1 MKSLRLKFVLFA
13 MAAVSVLLLILGIS
27 INGLAWYMFE
37 QQADEMME
45 TLIDSDGNFMQHRR
59 MNRKRMR
66 INGTNFFLRRWT

>member
-1 MKSLRLKFVLFA
+1 MQSLRLKFVLFA

-45 TLIDSDGNFMQHRR
+45 TLIDPILYRPYQRLRLDPFHQYRSDLFC
-59 MNRKRMR
+59 
-66 INGTNFFLRRWT
+66 LE